1 MKWFLLVWASIA
13 VVLVVLALV
22 VGGEGSRPI
31 ISPRGALDATGAPAP
46 NPANRLS
53 VRMLAGERIIT
64 GYTGTTV
71 PEWLLALVRR
81 GDVGGVIVYA
91 ANVASTSALAA
102 QMGRLQAAARPLGL
116 GPLLTLIDQEGGE
129 VKRLQGPPNGSAAEM
144 ATRGTRWVR
153 RQGLATAALLRSAG
167 INVDLAPVADLSRPG
182 GFERA
187 TERSFGATPGT
198 AGPLSAAFATGLQ
211 AGGVAATLKHFPGLG
226 SVTQDQ
232 DLYPQTVTLSLGVL
246 RRSDE
251 QAFVPGIS
259 AGTHLVLISTA
270 RYRALASVPAVI
282 APAVITGELRDR
294 LGFTGVV
301 VTDDLDVPS
310 LSSFG
315 TPAELGVRATLAGAD
330 LLVFAHQP
338 ADIEAEI
345 AALTNAVH
353 TGWVSQTTLVASA
366 RRTLALRA
374 DLAAGP

>member
-1 MKWFLLVWASIA
+1 MRWSLTPWAAIV

-22 VGGEGSRPI
+22 VGGRGSRGVP
-31 ISPRGALDATGAPAP
+31 SPRRALDATAAPAP
-46 NPANRLS
+46 DPADHLS

-71 PEWLLALVRR
+71 PEWLLTLVRR
-81 GDVGGVIVYA
+81 GEVGGVIVYA
-91 ANVASTSALAA
+91 ENVASTSALAV
-102 QMGRLQAAARPLGL
+102 QMSRLQAAARPLGL
-116 GPLLTLIDQEGGE
+116 GPLPTMIDQEGGE

-153 RQGLATAALLRSAG
+153 RQGVATAALLRSAG
-167 INVDLAPVADLSRPG
+167 INVDLAPVADLARPG

-198 AGPLSAAFATGLQ
+198 AGSLSAAFAKGLQ

-226 SVTQDQ
+226 SVTEDQ
-232 DLYPQTVTLSLGVL
+232 DLYPQTVTLSLAVL

-251 QAFVPGIS
+251 RAFVPGVS

-301 VTDDLDVPS
+301 MTDDLDVPS

-345 AALTNAVH
+345 SALTSAVR
-353 TGWVSQTTLVASA
+353 TGRVPQTMLVASA
-366 RRTLALRA
+366 RRILALRA
-374 DLAAGP
+374 DLAG